1 MQHKA
6 AQLYYAA
13 ATKKAQDKTKPTEP
27 AKVVAVARVDTADTV
42 DRELWHTTFQETT
55 ETEAGKREN
64 PFEHLPNVHQAS
76 P

>member
-1 MQHKA
+1 M
-6 AQLYYAA
+6 
-13 ATKKAQDKTKPTEP
+13 AQDKTKP
-27 AKVVAVARVDTADTV
+27 AKVVAVARVDTV